1 MSKSINDILKC
12 DICNNNF
19 DLNSH
24 RPLIVKCGHTF
35 CKHCILSNKREKNN
49 NSCPIDNQLYVLS
62 IESCLNNLKLEE
74 IIKNYFNLEEK
85 KNSIQK
91 QIIYI
96 KPDIK
101 RNKSPSLKHNNNRSN
116 EKNIN
121 YDSNNIEKIR
131 NLNNNNIEKKN
142 LKKIENINNEIK
154 DIKDELN
161 DSIETIPL
169 NEDKSVMN
177 MSFKDEW
184 TTLLNKGLIEKKLS
198 KGEKEIIIGNNDNVE
213 DTLDKISKI
222 DDEFLTTS
230 NAAIGNLI
238 PNSVHIKNNFNNN
251 KDNKNNNINNNN
263 DYTNVFK
270 SKNTYKKVNK
280 DLIRKNSKETNCLKY
295 STNTYNSKNR
305 FILEKKVNNSLDK
318 NSKNINNYNSN
329 NVLSINININNRII
343 NNNNEN
349 YNNYSITPRKE
360 ENEILNKNDILL
372 QTYNKIRS
380 RPYHKT
386 VIVNK
391 SAQGKF
397 NLSKNEDLRKESEN
411 IKNNRSQEE
420 LKNAETI
427 LKENSFKKE
436 DKNKQYSLDQNKI
449 IKSNNIK
456 NSIQEIQI
464 DINNN
469 QEEKNKISKS
479 YGENEDNNNMKINK
493 ISTQRRK
500 NSDLNS
506 NLIPIGKLAKTSR
519 DFNYSNYQKSNIKSI
534 NISTPKNN
542 INKDNF
548 NIIYNSED
556 NKISKTNNLV
566 IQNFENSI
574 NNTLDNSII
583 KKNLPKNEILQKLEN
598 ELKRILMIQDENKE
612 KKIEET
618 LKYKKYKSY
627 IEKSLENERLKNNEK
642 NIKIKLTS

>member
-12 DICNNNF
+12 DICKNNF

-35 CKHCILSNKREKNN
+35 CKHCILSNKREENN

-62 IESCLNNLKLEE
+62 IESCINNLKLEE

-121 YDSNNIEKIR
+121 YDSDKIEKIR
-131 NLNNNNIEKKN
+131 SLTNNNIEKKN
-142 LKKIENINNEIK
+142 LKKIENKNNEIK
-154 DIKDELN
+154 DIKDELS

-169 NEDKSVMN
+169 NEDKSVIN

-222 DDEFLTTS
+222 DDEFLTSMNTDL
-230 NAAIGNLI
+230 GNLI
-238 PNSVHIKNNFNNN
+238 PTSVHIKNNFNNN
-251 KDNKNNNINNNN
+251 NDNKNNNNNNN
-263 DYTNVFK
+263 NTKVFK

-280 DLIRKNSKETNCLKY
+280 DLNRKNSKETNCLKY

-305 FILEKKVNNSLDK
+305 IVLEKKVNDSLDK
-318 NSKNINNYNSN
+318 NSKIINNYNSN
-329 NVLSINININNRII
+329 NVLSININNRII
-343 NNNNEN
+343 NNEN
-349 YNNYSITPRKE
+349 DNKYSITPRKE
-360 ENEILNKNDILL
+360 ENEILNKNDILV

-380 RPYHKT
+380 GPYHKT

-397 NLSKNEDLRKESEN
+397 NLSKNESEN

-436 DKNKQYSLDQNKI
+436 DKNKQYSLDKNKI

-464 DINNN
+464 DINKN

-500 NSDLNS
+500 NS
-506 NLIPIGKLAKTSR
+506 
-519 DFNYSNYQKSNIKSI
+519 
-534 NISTPKNN
+534 
-542 INKDNF
+542 
-548 NIIYNSED
+548 
-556 NKISKTNNLV
+556 V
-566 IQNFENSI
+566 
-574 NNTLDNSII
+574 
-583 KKNLPKNEILQKLEN
+583 
-598 ELKRILMIQDENKE
+598 
-612 KKIEET
+612 
-618 LKYKKYKSY
+618 
-627 IEKSLENERLKNNEK
+627 
-642 NIKIKLTS
+642 